1 MTDDSINKKH
11 TWLDKVFQNN
21 TRPYI
26 LLFIFSAII
35 FTPLIYKL
43 STIGGD
49 YIAHLKWASDM
60 ENNGTLMLP
69 HPLYHLMAILT
80 KNILSVNYAIA
91 STIIIVS
98 AIYLLAILNYRILNQ
113 YTSIK
118 TATLVSACM
127 LLVTPLQVLS
137 VFDHHFYFGY
147 VGVTIYHS
155 PTMLLLKPLAL
166 IAFCYTLKSFTETSS
181 NTIKRGALL
190 ALALFLCGISKPNF
204 LIIILPAL
212 IIFLI
217 ATHQLKN
224 SLKSAYIYW
233 AFFLPTLLVLSLQFL
248 HTYFYQS
255 LSIET
260 ANEESHVL
268 FLPFES
274 MAHYSKHLFIKLIL
288 SIAFPLLVLY
298 YYPKEFIKD
307 KALLLAS
314 LCLLMGLILT
324 YFFSESGYR
333 MYSGNFWWSGQIGL
347 YLSFLFSAAF
357 LLKNKEAFTTEK
369 SEIKKYK
376 RCVILFFAHTAF
388 GSIYYCLELF
398 FRYQKFW

>member
-1 MTDDSINKKH
+1 MTDDNISETYPAPDKNRQHH
-11 TWLDKVFQNN
+11 TRAYF
-21 TRPYI
+21 I
-26 LLFIFSAII
+26 LLAFTFIT

-49 YIAHLKWASDM
+49 YVAHLKWASDM
-60 ENNGTLMLP
+60 EDNGTLMLP
-69 HPLYHLMAILT
+69 HPLYHLLTILT

-98 AIYLLAILNYRILNQ
+98 AIYLLAILNYKVLSR
-113 YTSIK
+113 YTSAK
-118 TATLVSACM
+118 TATLVSVC
-127 LLVTPLQVLS
+127 LLVASPLQILA

-147 VGVTIYHS
+147 VGLTIYHS

-166 IAFCYTLKSFTETSS
+166 IAFCYTLKSFTETSG
-181 NTIKRGALL
+181 NTLSRGTLL
-190 ALALFLCGISKPNF
+190 AISIFFCGISKPNF

-212 IIFLI
+212 ILFLI
-217 ATHQLKN
+217 ATQQLKS

-233 AFFLPTLLVLSLQFL
+233 AFFLPTVFVLSLQFL

-274 MAHYSKHLFIKLIL
+274 MAHYSKYLFIKLIL
-288 SIAFPLLVLY
+288 SIAFPLLVLC

-333 MYSGNFWWSGQIGL
+333 MYAGNFWWSGQIGL
-347 YLSFLFSAAF
+347 YLTFLFSAAF
-357 LLKNKEAFTTEK
+357 LLKNKEAFTTTI
-369 SEIKKYK
+369 SNVKKYK

-388 GSIYYCLELF
+388 GALYYFLELC